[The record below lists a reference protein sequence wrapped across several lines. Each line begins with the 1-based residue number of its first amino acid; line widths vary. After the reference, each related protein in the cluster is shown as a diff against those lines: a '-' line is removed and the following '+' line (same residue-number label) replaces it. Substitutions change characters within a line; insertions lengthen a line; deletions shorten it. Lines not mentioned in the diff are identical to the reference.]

1 MCEGEN
7 EMNNTDK
14 INILKAENEYFN
26 MNYDLDTEVFDSSK
40 QNVYLPMTT
49 DELYMRDKRFDY
61 KLLLL
66 LTLNSNRIEGSDH
79 RFIYREDLY
88 DENKSIISQTNIK
101 VGTIK
106 KNMNKIRKNFPNAI
120 KGINTDSGIAYIINY
135 KDKDDRKFV
144 CINQDILK
152 LLLHIGN
159 NNAIKLYL
167 FLMYMTKNGFKQI
180 ARTTLCEVIGLSVK
194 SDDNLSTITRT
205 IKLLKKYGLIRVK
218 KETKAIIDASGK
230 EIVHTFNNYYV
241 EKYSQW
247 YSYMINNYRE
257 LMVDLD
263 MNIGSCGE
271 VAVSDYLD
279 KNNIEYIREKTFND
293 LRSNKNGA
301 LRYDFYI
308 PKSNTLI
315 EFNGEQHNQYV
326 EYFHETEDDFRELTS
341 NDKKKIEYA
350 KNKGMKLIIIKQ
362 SEIELID
369 EILSQYKLG
378 KTSA

>member
-1 MCEGEN
+1 
-7 EMNNTDK
+7 MNDIDR

-26 MNYDLDTEVFDSSK
+26 MTYDLDTEVFDLSK
-40 QNVYLPMTT
+40 QKICLPITT
-49 DELYMRDKRFDY
+49 DELYMKDKRFDY

-66 LTLNSNRIEGSDH
+66 LTLNSNRIEGTDH

-88 DENKSIISQTNIK
+88 DENKSITSQINIK

-106 KNMNKIRKNFPNAI
+106 KNMNKMRENFPNVI

-144 CINQDILK
+144 CVNQDILK

-159 NNAIKLYL
+159 ENAIKLYL
-167 FLMYMTKNGFKQI
+167 FLMYMTKDGFKQI
-180 ARTTLCEVIGLSVK
+180 ARTTLCESIGLSVK

-218 KETKAIIDASGK
+218 KETKAIINPSGK

-257 LMVDLD
+257 LMIDLD

-308 PKSNTLI
+308 PKSNILI
-315 EFNGEQHNQYV
+315 EFNGEQHNGYV
-326 EYFHETEDDFRELTS
+326 EYFHETEDDFRELIS
-341 NDKKKIEYA
+341 NDKKKIKYA
-350 KNKGMKLIIIKQ
+350 KNKGIRLITIKQ
-362 SEIELID
+362 SEIESID
-369 EILSQYKLG
+369 EILQQYDLG
-378 KTSA
+378 KTIAQNQNET